1 MVDLKT
7 VKNDEEVKALF
18 KVMSMQIE
26 ALGFTEH
33 SNRHS
38 SIVSNWTG
46 DILSALGAEERVVEL
61 GMIAGYLHDIGN
73 AVNRHSHAQTG
84 ALLAYNIL
92 TNLKMDYLEAAEVM
106 MAIGNHDEGEG
117 SPVSQICS
125 ALIIADKSDVHKSRV
140 RNAILQD
147 SSAMNIHDKINY
159 AAEKSYVEV
168 LGKTITTHIEI
179 NTEISPVVDYFEI
192 YHNRMQ
198 MCRRAAKFIGCEYSL
213 VINGVK
219 LI

>member
-1 MVDLKT
+1 MIDLKA
-7 VKNDEEVKALF
+7 VKNNEEVKAIF
-18 KVMSMQIE
+18 KIATMQIE

-33 SNRHS
+33 SVRHS

-46 DILSALGAEERVVEL
+46 DILTALGADERTVEL
-61 GMIAGYLHDIGN
+61 GLIAGYLHDIGN
-73 AVNRHSHAQTG
+73 AVNRHDHALSG
-84 ALLAYNIL
+84 AVLAYDIL
-92 TNLKMDYLEAAEVM
+92 NKMGMDPFESARIM
-106 MAIGNHDEGEG
+106 MAIGNHDENHG
-117 SPVSQICS
+117 SPVSDICS

-140 RNAILQD
+140 RNQILKD
-147 SSAMNIHDKINY
+147 YSAMNIHDRVNY

-168 LGKTITTHIEI
+168 KENTVTTHIEI

-198 MCRRAAKFIGCEYSL
+198 MCRRAARFINREYSL

>member
-1 MVDLKT
+1 MIDLKD
-7 VKNDEEVKALF
+7 VKQNEEVKALF

-33 SNRHS
+33 SYRHS

-46 DILSALGAEERVVEL
+46 DILTALGATERTVEL
-61 GMIAGYLHDIGN
+61 GKMAGYLHDIGN

-84 ALLAYNIL
+84 AILAYNIL
-92 TNLKMDYLEAAEVM
+92 TKMGMDYQESAEIM
-106 MAIGNHDEGEG
+106 MAIGNHDESEG
-117 SPVSQICS
+117 SPVSQISS

-140 RNAILQD
+140 RNQILSD
-147 SSAMNIHDKINY
+147 YSAMNIHDRVNH

-168 LGKTITTHIEI
+168 KDKTITTYIEI
-179 NTEISPVVDYFEI
+179 NTEISPVVEYFEI
-192 YHNRMQ
+192 YHDRMK
-198 MCRRAAKFIGCEYSL
+198 MCRRAANFIGFEYSL